1 MPKTKAVKTV
11 RMARLTPEE
20 KERYEAL
27 VKKWGDSI

>member
-20 KERYEAL
+20 KEVVIQYDKAS
-27 VKKWGDSI
+27 D